1 MPACIIAGKAV
12 RSGRD
17 DMTMQRAVAGVI
29 IFICVLIA
37 VYSGI
42 VYFFQ
47 GSQTTAILTAITGAL
62 IAEWTYHRSFVKE

>member
-1 MPACIIAGKAV
+1 
-12 RSGRD
+12 
-17 DMTMQRAVAGVI
+17 MTVKRAAAGVI

-37 VYSGI
+37 VYLGV

-62 IAEWTYHRSFVKE
+62 IAEWTYHRSFVEE

>member
-1 MPACIIAGKAV
+1 
-12 RSGRD
+12 
-17 DMTMQRAVAGVI
+17 MTVKRTATGVI

-37 VYSGI
+37 VYLGI